1 MKYVY
6 FYTTEIGKIKITATD
21 GYIIA
26 LNVTDSYELDS
37 DEVLEEIDLIK
48 ETAEAIMEYMVG
60 NRKEF
65 KEIPLK
71 LRGTDFQMKVWN
83 ELKNIPYG
91 ETRSYKEIAER
102 IGNPKGYR
110 AVGMANNKN
119 PIGIIVPCHRV
130 IGKNGDL
137 VGYAGGVKV
146 KEQLLEIE
154 RKKRDRG

>member
-6 FYTTEIGKIKITATD
+6 FYITEIGKIKITAMD

>member
-6 FYTTEIGKIKITATD
+6 FYTTEIGKIKITAMD

-37 DEVLEEIDLIK
+37 NEVLEEIDLIK